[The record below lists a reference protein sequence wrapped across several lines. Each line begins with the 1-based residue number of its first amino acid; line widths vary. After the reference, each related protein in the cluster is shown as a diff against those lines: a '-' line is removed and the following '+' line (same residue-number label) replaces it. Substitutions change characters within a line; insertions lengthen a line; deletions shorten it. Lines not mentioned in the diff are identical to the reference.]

1 MPQPADISAATPTAI
16 PIEIRRICCIGAG
29 YVGGPTMAVI
39 ADRCPDLQV
48 TVVDLNEQR
57 IAAWNDAD
65 LSKLPVYEPGLD
77 AVVGRARG
85 RNLTFSTAVDEAIA
99 PADMVFISV
108 NTPTKTKGLGAGQAS
123 DLRWVEACA
132 RQVAKVATGHTI
144 VVEKS
149 TLPVRTAQAIKEI
162 LAAAQA
168 EGASGRSFAV
178 LSNPEFLAEGTA
190 ISDLE
195 GPDRVLIG
203 GEDAAAI
210 DALASVY
217 AHWVPQDKI
226 LRTNLWSSELSK
238 LTANAFLAQRIS
250 SINSIAAFCEA
261 TGADVR
267 EVARA
272 IGTDSRIGP
281 KFLQAGPGFGGSCFQ
296 KDILNLVY
304 LCRHFG
310 LPEVADYWESVVAL
324 NTWQQHRIS
333 RLVVQKLF
341 GTVTGK
347 RLAVLGFA
355 FKADTNDTREA
366 PAICICRDLLE
377 EGAQLAIHD
386 PKVESGQIARDL
398 QQEAS
403 AVPDPKAGPSRAALS
418 GEGTWWKGA
427 DVADTVAG
435 ADAVLILTEWQY
447 YRQLDWSTLAP
458 LMRQPAWIFDAR
470 SVVDPAAVAAVGLQ
484 LWRVGDGGDLISG

>member
-1 MPQPADISAATPTAI
+1 MNVPQ
-16 PIEIRRICCIGAG
+16 IRNICCIGAG

-39 ADRCPDLQV
+39 ADRCPNIQV
-48 TVVDLNEQR
+48 NVVDLNEAR
-57 IAAWNDAD
+57 IAAWNDPD

-77 AVVGRARG
+77 VVVARARG
-85 RNLTFSTAVDEAIA
+85 RNLYFSTEVDVAIA
-99 PADMVFISV
+99 GADMVFISV
-108 NTPTKTKGLGAGQAS
+108 NTPTKAKGLGAGQAS

-132 RQVAKVATGHTI
+132 RQVAQCAKGHTI

-149 TLPVRTAQAIKEI
+149 TLPVRTAEAVDLI
-162 LAAAQA
+162 LKAAQRQVVDG
-168 EGASGRSFAV
+168 EPPISFAV

-190 ISDLE
+190 IRDLE
-195 GPDRVLIG
+195 SPDRVLIG
-203 GEDAAAI
+203 GENADAI
-210 DALASVY
+210 QALVEVY
-217 AHWVPQDKI
+217 RQWVPHEKI
-226 LRTNLWSSELSK
+226 LLTNLWSSELSK

-250 SINSIAAFCEA
+250 SINSLAALCEV

-272 IGTDSRIGP
+272 IGSDSRIGS

-310 LPEVADYWESVVAL
+310 LPEVADYWENVVAL

-347 RLAVLGFA
+347 RLALLGFA

-366 PAICICRDLLE
+366 PAICIANDLLE
-377 EGAQLAIHD
+377 EGAQLAIYD
-386 PKVESGQIARDL
+386 PKVDSEQIARDL
-398 QQEAS
+398 QLLAS
-403 AVPDPKAGPSRAALS
+403 SPPDAQAGPTRAALS
-418 GEGTWWKGA
+418 GEGTWWTCSN
-427 DVADTVAG
+427 VAAAVAG
-435 ADAVLILTEWQY
+435 ADAVLILTEWQQF
-447 YRQLDWSTLAP
+447 RQLDWAALAP
-458 LMRQPAWIFDAR
+458 LMRRPAWVFDAR
-470 SVVDPAAVAAVGLQ
+470 AVVDSDAVRASGLM
-484 LWRVGDGGDLISG
+484 LWRVGDGSV